1 MCGIAGVVSPS
12 AGSDLRE
19 VVKRMAAELSHRG
32 PDDQGDWV
40 DMSCGVALAH
50 RRLSIIDVTTQGH
63 QPMHSASG
71 RFVVVYNGEIYNF
84 EEIRREL
91 EAIDSAPAWRGHS
104 DTEVLLAA
112 IEAWGLDEALARFVG
127 MFAIALWDRKTKS
140 LFLARDRV
148 GEKPLYFGNTSLGF
162 VFASELKAI
171 RAVCEDSLELD
182 QRAVANFMQFGYIP
196 APRSIFRRIA
206 KLRPG
211 HVVRLDSCLT
221 PGVPRPYW
229 KLDSGGAKY
238 QAEQI
243 AVAEDDQLVDLLHS
257 TLQTSVSQQMVSD
270 VSLGAFLSGG
280 VDSST
285 IVALMQARS
294 ARRVKTYTI
303 GFNEK
308 EFDEAPYARAVAQHL
323 GTEHTELYVSANDA
337 AAVIP
342 DLPHI
347 YDEPFSDSS
356 QIPTVLVSRLTRQHV
371 TVSLSGDGGDELF
384 SGYPRYAIA
393 DRLWRLIDRIP
404 RNLRTAVASMLRLVS
419 AQAWDRLLTVLPAEK
434 RKAINGRRVHRL
446 ARTLAADSLGEMY
459 VRLVSQWQPEDELV
473 LGQLAL
479 SKESHAWPVEGSAMA
494 QMRRWDFDQYLPDD
508 LLVKVDRASMSAS
521 LESRAPLL
529 NHKVVELS
537 YALPDRMLVRGGQG
551 KWILRKVLDRYVPR
565 ELIDRPKAGFS
576 VPLAQWLRGPLRD
589 WAGDLL
595 SESTLKQDGLLSAET
610 VSACWLQHQS
620 GTFDR
625 SAYLWNILMF
635 QSWLH
640 SKSSTKRP

>member
-1 MCGIAGVVSPS
+1 M
-12 AGSDLRE
+12 
-19 VVKRMAAELSHRG
+19 
-32 PDDQGDWV
+32 
-40 DMSCGVALAH
+40 
-50 RRLSIIDVTTQGH
+50 
-63 QPMHSASG
+63 
-71 RFVVVYNGEIYNF
+71 
-84 EEIRREL
+84 
-91 EAIDSAPAWRGHS
+91 
-104 DTEVLLAA
+104 
-112 IEAWGLDEALARFVG
+112 
-127 MFAIALWDRKTKS
+127 
-140 LFLARDRV
+140 
-148 GEKPLYFGNTSLGF
+148 
-162 VFASELKAI
+162 FASELKAI

-182 QRAVANFMQFGYIP
+182 QRAVADFMQFGYIP

-229 KLDSGGAKY
+229 ELDSGGAKY

-323 GTEHTELYVSANDA
+323 GTEHTELYVSAKDA

-479 SKESHAWPVEGSAMA
+479 SKESTLGRLKV
-494 QMRRWDFDQYLPDD
+494 RRW
-508 LLVKVDRASMSAS
+508 R
-521 LESRAPLL
+521 RC
-529 NHKVVELS
+529 
-537 YALPDRMLVRGGQG
+537 
-551 KWILRKVLDRYVPR
+551 
-565 ELIDRPKAGFS
+565 
-576 VPLAQWLRGPLRD
+576 
-589 WAGDLL
+589 GD
-595 SESTLKQDGLLSAET
+595 
-610 VSACWLQHQS
+610 
-620 GTFDR
+620 GTSISIFPM
-625 SAYLWNILMF
+625 IC
-635 QSWLH
+635 
-640 SKSSTKRP
+640 